1 MVSAPRCQK
10 MYSLKHYSLC
20 SRFRK
25 GKILPSRIR
34 YRVRYFP
41 PTQLKHTLETKIVES
56 LIFRR
61 SINELLGYE
70 ERFTGLMAGI
80 SVRKIREEE
89 SFILPWG
96 WKKLI

>member
-1 MVSAPRCQK
+1 LPEDVQFKALLRSVVGFEK
-10 MYSLKHYSLC
+10 VKF
-20 SRFRK
+20 FRPDT
-25 GKILPSRIR
+25 LSSS
-34 YRVRYFP
+34 YFP